1 MAEHNFQESMEKFK
15 IIKDDTVSSVARLRA
30 IRGENLEETKKQL
43 QIQANQ
49 ILKAKMMDGWPEID
63 PEKNQYSESTQRMS
77 AVLRTRG
84 KDDVEAYTSE
94 IREQVGDGL
103 QNVQSSR

>member
-1 MAEHNFQESMEKFK
+1 M
-15 IIKDDTVSSVARLRA
+15 I
-30 IRGENLEETKKQL
+30 
-43 QIQANQ
+43 
-49 ILKAKMMDGWPEID
+49 DGCPEID
-63 PEKNQYSESTQRMS
+63 PENNQYSDSTQRMS

-103 QNVQSSR
+103 QNFQSSR